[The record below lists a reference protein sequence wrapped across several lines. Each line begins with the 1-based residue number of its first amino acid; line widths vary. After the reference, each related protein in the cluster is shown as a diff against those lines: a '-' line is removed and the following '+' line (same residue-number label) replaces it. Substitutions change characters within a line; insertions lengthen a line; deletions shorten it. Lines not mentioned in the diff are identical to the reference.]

1 MLFFDIPI
9 RYNALDIFLFCL
21 FIVILSPFPTILHEN
36 GIKVKRKDVRNYLDR
51 DKMYAKTSDK
61 SNYRARYKRALIQQK
76 QGIIPDYKE
85 EQKRLNKNYLV
96 YVSIEMLN
104 KKKIKYSKEM
114 KNIVGKVPSMGY
126 VSP

>member
-1 MLFFDIPI
+1 MNKQNKKISS
-9 RYNALDIFLFCL
+9 ALYLIGMSKNN
-21 FIVILSPFPTILHEN
+21 IYKTMQEN

-61 SNYRARYKRALIQQK
+61 SNYRERYKRALIQQK

>member
-1 MLFFDIPI
+1 MTLNKQNKKISS
-9 RYNALDIFLFCL
+9 ALYLIGMSKNN
-21 FIVILSPFPTILHEN
+21 IYKTMHEN

>member
-1 MLFFDIPI
+1 MTLNKQNKKISS
-9 RYNALDIFLFCL
+9 ALYLIGMSKNN
-21 FIVILSPFPTILHEN
+21 IYKTMHEN

-61 SNYRARYKRALIQQK
+61 SNYRARYKRALIQKK

-104 KKKIKYSKEM
+104 KKKIRYSKEM

>member
-1 MLFFDIPI
+1 MTLNKQNKKISS
-9 RYNALDIFLFCL
+9 ALYLIGMSKNN
-21 FIVILSPFPTILHEN
+21 IYKTMHEN

-51 DKMYAKTSDK
+51 EKMYAKTSDK
-61 SNYRARYKRALIQQK
+61 SNYRERYKRALIQQK
-76 QGIIPDYKE
+76 QGIISDYKE

-114 KNIVGKVPSMGY
+114 KNIVGKVPNMGF

>member
-1 MLFFDIPI
+1 MTLNKQNKKISS
-9 RYNALDIFLFCL
+9 ALYLIGMSKNN
-21 FIVILSPFPTILHEN
+21 IYKTMHEN

-104 KKKIKYSKEM
+104 KKNIKSSKEM

>member
-1 MLFFDIPI
+1 MTLNKQNKKISS
-9 RYNALDIFLFCL
+9 ALYLIGMSKNN
-21 FIVILSPFPTILHEN
+21 IYKTMHEN
-36 GIKVKRKDVRNYLDR
+36 GIKVKRKDVRNYLER

-114 KNIVGKVPSMGY
+114 KNIVGKVPNMGF